1 MLTYLDCL
9 SELSDRRHCAQT
21 GSCFTF
27 SYGQKFREMQL
38 ADERGYVRSHN
49 VFATIVVKIKQW
61 PMVTPQHL
69 PHSPCLSQ
77 GSHEASTWNSPGHFL
92 EDLKG
97 LGYQAGFRP
106 QAGKASALLSLLS
119 ISIQS
124 NETHTKKT
132 NLGFAKVI
140 HRVICESG
148 NRPRNKILTRLQQTS
163 AEFSN
168 YLHVA
173 CSERY

>member
-1 MLTYLDCL
+1 MRGKEEAKHFLNTVVCRFVSVIRVESSRPIGVVLTYLDCL

-27 SYGQKFREMQL
+27 SCGQKFREMQL

-77 GSHEASTWNSPGHFL
+77 GSQEASTWNSPGHFL

-124 NETHTKKT
+124 NETHTKK
-132 NLGFAKVI
+132 NKS
-140 HRVICESG
+140 RICQGHSSSH
-148 NRPRNKILTRLQQTS
+148 L
-163 AEFSN
+163 
-168 YLHVA
+168 
-173 CSERY
+173 